1 MSALPIQEKQ
11 NSLRVWLFTTK
22 KGTWAG
28 FIKYFTL
35 LILSTQFAKWITLS
49 GLWILWM
56 RWTRCDSSTNVACR
70 QTANNIWLSA
80 SIAKRKTICWRTSD
94 GWLIS
99 SQIQLCNIRAVVKI
113 ISCSLVPQRQRRTSW
128 FAESNREQVA
138 RGERR
143 LVSIKIW
150 GQMDSLLY
158 QQHSSRSNEA
168 ELAALWMLAYLHR
181 RFLCIAKLCL
191 CWESKSVNQSR
202 GQSFCTKV
210 CAHIGCDQIVCVCQ
224 SIHEPNCR

>member
-80 SIAKRKTICWRTSD
+80 SIAKRRLFVDAPPMD
-94 GWLIS
+94 GWSAVKSNCATYAQWSRS
-99 SQIQLCNIRAVVKI
+99 S
-113 ISCSLVPQRQRRTSW
+113 
-128 FAESNREQVA
+128 VA
-138 RGERR
+138 RSCHKGKDGRR
-143 LVSIKIW
+143 DLPKAIVNKLREANADWSQSKFEVKWIVCYINNILPDQTKQNWQLFECSHTCIEDFCVSP
-150 GQMDSLLY
+150 S
-158 QQHSSRSNEA
+158 
-168 ELAALWMLAYLHR
+168 
-181 RFLCIAKLCL
+181 CL